1 MENPRLCSTRRIALL
16 AALAMFLPVAYAAFS
31 LAADDPPV
39 DLPVSR
45 TWSGDYYPVAQLDRL
60 PEGQRRSRVGYLG
73 DEQAFVPVWKA
84 LRQGEDVP
92 DVDFGRNLIVFTRNV
107 NFYNRTSIL
116 KVTLKEGV
124 AEILAMETMSALPIE
139 EKVAMALAEIPREGV
154 RFLKAGEER
163 IPVPENG
170 AAADPRKATYTV
182 DGRRITLRDGRHE
195 EEAAPGSATKAVTA
209 VFGEPAVGDLEGD
222 GDEDAVLF
230 LAHDP
235 GGSGTFYYVAASI
248 HEGGWYRGTDAVLLG
263 DRISPRQI
271 VIRNGVVIAGY
282 DDRRP
287 DEPMAAKPSVGRT
300 KVLTLR
306 DGRLAEIGPIGEGEQ
321 VVEGWVAVGHE
332 VRSFAPCGGK
342 ADLWL
347 SGDSP
352 AMNDIVAAYRRVLPD
367 PEPYR
372 PLFMTLSGTFGKP
385 PAGGFGADTAGTF
398 SATQLLRVSPKGNC
412 RSNLIVVDTPAPGA
426 MVSSPLVIRGRAR
439 GTWFFEGDFPVVL
452 LGAKGNV
459 VAKGFCTAKGE
470 WMTRDFVPFEG
481 TITFGKPVPGGRG
494 TLVLKKDN
502 PSDLPEHDDA
512 LEIPLFFPH

>member
-1 MENPRLCSTRRIALL
+1 MGNPHQFLTRRVAFLL
-16 AALAMFLPVAYAAFS
+16 ALAILLTIPYAVNLP
-31 LAADDPPV
+31 AADDPAV
-39 DLPVSR
+39 DLPVVR
-45 TWSGDYYPVAQLDRL
+45 TWSGDFPVAQLDRL
-60 PEGQRRSRVGYLG
+60 PEGQRRTRVGHLG
-73 DEQAFVPVWKA
+73 DEQVFAAVWNA
-84 LRQGEDVP
+84 LRPGEPVP
-92 DVDFGRNLIVFTRNV
+92 DIDFGEHLVLFTRNV
-107 NFYNRTSIL
+107 DFYNRISIL

-139 EKVAMALAEIPREGV
+139 EKVAMALAEIPRAGV
-154 RFLKAGEER
+154 RFLQAGDER
-163 IPVPENG
+163 IPISGNG
-170 AAADPRKATYTV
+170 AAADPRNATYTV
-182 DGRRITLRDGRHE
+182 EGRRIPLRDGRHE
-195 EEAAPGSATKAVTA
+195 AEAAPGSAAKAVTA
-209 VFGEPAVGDLEGD
+209 VLGEPASGDLEGD

-230 LAHDP
+230 LVHDP

-248 HEGGWYRGTDAVLLG
+248 NEGGRYRGTDAVLLG
-263 DRISPRQI
+263 DRISPGQI
-271 VIRNGVVIAGY
+271 GIRNGVVFVDYA
-282 DDRRP
+282 DRHP
-287 DEPMAAKPSVGRT
+287 GEPMAAKPSVART
-300 KVLTLR
+300 KILTLR
-306 DGRLAEIGPIGEGEQ
+306 DGRLTEIGPIGEGEQ

-342 ADLWL
+342 ANLWL

-452 LGAKGNV
+452 LDAKGNV
-459 VAKGFCTAKGE
+459 VAKRFCTAKGE
-470 WMTRDFVPFEG
+470 WMTKDFVPFEG
-481 TITFGKPVPGGRG
+481 TLTFEKPVSGGRG
-494 TLVLKKDN
+494 ALVLKKDN
-502 PSDLPEHDDA
+502 PADLPEHDDA